1 MGKKNKKNSPSA
13 MISTAVFCTVLGGI
27 SMWLTLGDRPTVSE
41 TEKRE
46 LEVRPELTA
55 DSYFSGEFASQLD
68 KYYTDTV
75 PMRDELVNAASHI
88 ENARGISVS
97 PKFYGNVAEI
107 VPEEPDDDDDTVYLP
122 DVTETQTET
131 EAVTEEL
138 PAETEPVITEAPAVT
153 EFPETTEAVTE
164 TTPPEE
170 EEFTGNINDFLNN
183 GILVNGIEMYGEEA
197 GIMLFGGNKKEGLRY
212 ASVINGYK
220 EALGDD
226 INVYN
231 MLVPTSAEFYLPKKY
246 SKYSA
251 SQKDAID
258 YIYENLDDSI
268 ITIDA
273 YSELAQH
280 TDEYIYFRTDHHWTG
295 RGAYYAYT
303 AFCKTAGIDFPDLS
317 EYEERSKDGFVG
329 SLYSYTGDP
338 ILKNHPETFYYYIP
352 PAQFSAQAYRY
363 NDLASLGPTAVF
375 HEYASGG
382 NMYGMF
388 LGGDNM
394 HVKITSDSGT
404 GRKLAIFK
412 ESYGNAIAPY
422 FVNGF
427 DEIYVIDIR
436 YFGVNAVDYIKA
448 AGVTDVLFVDNIFA
462 ANTGTLITSLE
473 AKKS

>member
-1 MGKKNKKNSPSA
+1 MGKKNKKNSTSA
-13 MISTAVFCTVLGGI
+13 MISAAVFCTVLGGI

-107 VPEEPDDDDDTVYLP
+107 VSEEPDDDDDTVYLP

-138 PAETEPVITEAPAVT
+138 PAVT
-153 EFPETTEAVTE
+153 ELPETTTEAVTE